1 MVELGWRPL
10 SVTPVFSLGQDWIV
24 TLAPMEGAVSPVYPN
39 GTTVRAD
46 LYPNDK
52 SLEDGPFKV
61 WDGVVDGDLVKF
73 HVEHDEV
80 DDVPS
85 RAYMRIMIVYPG
97 TPVRDPFCWAKGRVV
112 RDD

>member
-1 MVELGWRPL
+1 MWE
-10 SVTPVFSLGQDWIV
+10 
-24 TLAPMEGAVSPVYPN
+24 
-39 GTTVRAD
+39 
-46 LYPNDK
+46 
-52 SLEDGPFKV
+52 
-61 WDGVVDGDLVKF
+61 GVVDGDLVKF